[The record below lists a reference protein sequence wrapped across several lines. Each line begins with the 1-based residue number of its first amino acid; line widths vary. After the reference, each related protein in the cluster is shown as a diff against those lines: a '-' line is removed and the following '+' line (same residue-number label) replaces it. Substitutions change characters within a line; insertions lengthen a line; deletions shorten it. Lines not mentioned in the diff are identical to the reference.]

1 MGGLALFAIMKMLW
15 IMLAGVQ
22 AANFFFLFIILLGSF
37 AGVFLGMDIRDP
49 VRSGSA
55 RSPPPTHCSST
66 TAPYCAHLGD
76 VHAGYLPSI
85 SLVALKAQ
93 SAHKANS
100 D

>member
-55 RSPPPTHCSST
+55 RSPPHTLQQHNGTVLRAPGRRACWILAVYLACRTQGPVGSS
-66 TAPYCAHLGD
+66 GRF
-76 VHAGYLPSI
+76 
-85 SLVALKAQ
+85 
-93 SAHKANS
+93 
-100 D
+100 